1 MKKLYSAVLFA
12 LLFLLL
18 SMTVMAKTGDK
29 KVVAL
34 GADLTAEQRAVVLE
48 YMGLDEAALSD
59 CIVISITN
67 DMEHEYLDSY
77 MSSSVIGT
85 KSLSSV
91 LLEPAESGNGV
102 LVSTHNINYCTTGM
116 YRNALLTAGL
126 EDTNV
131 TVVGPTPISGTAAL
145 IGAIKGYE
153 EMSGKDIP
161 DSTLD
166 TALDEL
172 ITMGEIADASG
183 HSDEIEELIAYIKG
197 KLANGELQTEED
209 IRKAIQDAQDKF
221 GVTLTDEEV
230 QRILDVM
237 NKISKLGLN
246 LDSLLDQASDLY
258 DEFGMDIL
266 DNPDQA
272 ITYVMKKKVTEF
284 FTGVKD
290 GIVAFFKGLFS

>member
-12 LLFLLL
+12 LLFLLS

-102 LVSTHNINYCTTGM
+102 LVST
-116 YRNALLTAGL
+116 
-126 EDTNV
+126 
-131 TVVGPTPISGTAAL
+131 
-145 IGAIKGYE
+145 
-153 EMSGKDIP
+153 
-161 DSTLD
+161 
-166 TALDEL
+166 
-172 ITMGEIADASG
+172 
-183 HSDEIEELIAYIKG
+183 LIAHLFMDLSIFILEKMQLL
-197 KLANGELQTEED
+197 KLFL
-209 IRKAIQDAQDKF
+209 
-221 GVTLTDEEV
+221 
-230 QRILDVM
+230 
-237 NKISKLGLN
+237 
-246 LDSLLDQASDLY
+246 
-258 DEFGMDIL
+258 
-266 DNPDQA
+266 
-272 ITYVMKKKVTEF
+272 
-284 FTGVKD
+284 
-290 GIVAFFKGLFS
+290 

>member
-1 MKKLYSAVLFA
+1 MKKYYSIVLFA
-12 LLFLLL
+12 LLFLLSSL
-18 SMTVMAKTGDK
+18 TVCAKTGDK

-34 GADLTAEQRAVVLE
+34 GADLTAEQRKTVLD
-48 YMGLDEAALSD
+48 YMGLKEEDLND

-67 DMEHEYLDSY
+67 DMEHAYLDNY

-102 LVSTHNINYCTTGM
+102 LVTTHNINYCTTGM

-172 ITMGEIADASG
+172 ITMGKIADASG
-183 HSDEIEELIAYIKG
+183 QSDEIEELIAYIKG

-209 IRKAIQDAQDKF
+209 IKNAIQDAQERFK
-221 GVTLTDEEV
+221 VTLTDEEI

-237 NKISKLGLN
+237 NKINKLGLD
-246 LDSLLDQASDLY
+246 LDSLLEQASDVY
-258 DEFGMDIL
+258 DKFGLEIL

-272 ITYVMKKKVTEF
+272 ISYIIKKKVADF
-284 FTGVKD
+284 FTGIRD
-290 GIVAFFKGLFS
+290 GMASFFRGLFS

>member
-1 MKKLYSAVLFA
+1 
-12 LLFLLL
+12 
-18 SMTVMAKTGDK
+18 
-29 KVVAL
+29 
-34 GADLTAEQRAVVLE
+34 
-48 YMGLDEAALSD
+48 
-59 CIVISITN
+59 
-67 DMEHEYLDSY
+67 MEHEYLDSY

-91 LLEPAESGNGV
+91 LLEPAESGNGL
-102 LVSTHNINYCTTGM
+102 LVSPHNINYCTTGM

-272 ITYVMKKKVTEF
+272 ITYVIKKKVTEF